1 MIIKLSQNMYVS
13 CFSQILI
20 NLKIESEVT
29 EKPWQGK
36 QVYRLISASV
46 TFCTGHNILWI
57 IVCIHIYIYIYIYI
71 YKYIYIYIY
80 ILYIYVYTCNLYI
93 YIYIYIFTY

>member
-1 MIIKLSQNMYVS
+1 MIMKLSQNMYVN

-36 QVYRLISASV
+36 HVYRLISASV
-46 TFCTGHNILWI
+46 TFCTGPNILWI
-57 IVCIHIYIYIYIYI
+57 IVYIYVYTCNIYIYIYIYI
-71 YKYIYIYIY
+71 FIH
-80 ILYIYVYTCNLYI
+80 ILEH
-93 YIYIYIFTY
+93 